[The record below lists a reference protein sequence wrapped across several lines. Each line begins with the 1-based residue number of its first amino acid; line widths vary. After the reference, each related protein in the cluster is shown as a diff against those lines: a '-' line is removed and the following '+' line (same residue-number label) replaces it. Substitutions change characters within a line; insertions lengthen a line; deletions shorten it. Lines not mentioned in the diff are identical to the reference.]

1 MASALKYRRFLLK
14 LSGESLMGDKASG
27 LDPKTVSRI
36 CKEIAEVHFLG
47 AQISLVIGA
56 GNIFRGMAGTA
67 IGIERTSADYMGMLA
82 TVINGLA
89 LQSALENM
97 SINTR
102 LMSAVK
108 IDEIAEPFIRRRAI
122 RHLEKGRVIIFV
134 AGTGNPY
141 FTTDTA
147 AVLRAIE
154 INADIIMKGTRVDGI
169 FSDDPEKNKKAIHF
183 KSLSF
188 DEVYEK
194 NLSVMDMTAVTLCKE
209 NRLPI
214 SVFNINKSG
223 NLLKL
228 AQGDNI
234 GTIVHV

>member
-1 MASALKYRRFLLK
+1 
-14 LSGESLMGDKASG
+14 
-27 LDPKTVSRI
+27 
-36 CKEIAEVHFLG
+36 
-47 AQISLVIGA
+47 
-56 GNIFRGMAGTA
+56 
-67 IGIERTSADYMGMLA
+67 
-82 TVINGLA
+82 
-89 LQSALENM
+89 
-97 SINTR
+97 
-102 LMSAVK
+102 
-108 IDEIAEPFIRRRAI
+108 
-122 RHLEKGRVIIFV
+122 
-134 AGTGNPY
+134 
-141 FTTDTA
+141 
-147 AVLRAIE
+147 
-154 INADIIMKGTRVDGI
+154 MKGTRVDGI

-194 NLSVMDMTAVTLCKE
+194 KLSVMDMTAVTLCKE